1 MEDKKFDY
9 TVLKTGN
16 IYDEKEYKR
25 YYKKIERI
33 YKKYEEKLTKIHQN
47 AQNNHL
53 IINDETEEK
62 GGLDFCFE
70 AQCHEYCEDDNMLC
84 DILLD
89 ICYSK
94 ETVSKAFVWSVC
106 GDMIIHNL
114 LIKNNSNISYPVPDK
129 DGDIEYGG
137 ERFKMVTVKINTE
150 EVFSNDIDE

>member
-33 YKKYEEKLTKIHQN
+33 YKKYNAILEKICVDTYYGYKEISDKQSE
-47 AQNNHL
+47 
-53 IINDETEEK
+53 IN
-62 GGLDFCFE
+62 GVIFCFSIK
-70 AQCHEYCEDDNMLC
+70 CHETCEDDNMLC

-89 ICYSK
+89 ICYS
-94 ETVSKAFVWSVC
+94 EPTKAKTFAWNIC

-114 LIKNNSNISYPVPDK
+114 LVKNNGTISYPVPDK

-137 ERFKMVTVKINTE
+137 ERFKMITTKIDTE
-150 EVFSNDIDE
+150 EVFADDINE